1 MWNAPAGQ
9 ADHADLACRA
19 ALRMLESLPDVAAD
33 WVDVISTELHVGIGV
48 HTGRVV
54 VGNAGSRRQTKY
66 GPRGQAVHLASRVE
80 AAAKELGVPL
90 LATRS
95 TVERLSNRLA
105 AHRICRVRMRGV
117 RQPVD
122 LFRIYPEAADAAL
135 TAAWRAY
142 DTALEAFEKGQLS
155 EASEMLRTIDQSTS
169 TVPTRLLADEVQRA
183 IRRKHCRRSTD
194 QPGRHDG
201 MIIVGRK

>member
-1 MWNAPAGQ
+1 
-9 ADHADLACRA
+9 
-19 ALRMLESLPDVAAD
+19 
-33 WVDVISTELHVGIGV
+33 
-48 HTGRVV
+48 
-54 VGNAGSRRQTKY
+54 
-66 GPRGQAVHLASRVE
+66 VE

-95 TVERLSNRLA
+95 TVERLSNRLV

-122 LFRIYPEAADAAL
+122 LFSICSVATDAAL
-135 TAAWRAY
+135 SAAWRAY

-155 EASEMLRTIDQSTS
+155 EAAQLLRTIDQSTS

-183 IRRKHCRRSTD
+183 ISRQRRRRSTD
-194 QPGRHDG
+194 GPGRHDG
-201 MIIVGRK
+201 TIIVGRK